1 MPGFKFDASNPYKEC
16 MDIKRA
22 PPPKLS
28 QLHVFS
34 DKSILRRSTARDLIK
49 IPIWNGNR
57 ILNEEHKKE
66 IATSLET
73 IRSLDLKPF
82 HLVTYPC
89 EDENG
94 AEEIKTFIVDGQHRV
109 SILKE
114 AFYNNPETD
123 NFDLLVVE
131 KSCDSQADVSAY
143 FKLLNMT
150 RSIEWKEDPK
160 MLANPYVNL
169 FEATFNKGKKEK
181 EKLVRAGATKR
192 PYLSLEALREMIV
205 KHIDEIKK
213 ETPQQFVERIVEVNK
228 AWIEHYK
235 IKVPQDKSIE
245 RAVAI
250 GFTLPQDPKWSWLC
264 A

>member
-1 MPGFKFDASNPYKEC
+1 
-16 MDIKRA
+16 MDSKRV

-28 QLHVFS
+28 QLYIFS
-34 DKSILRRSTARDLIK
+34 DKSVLRRSSARDLIK

-66 IATSLET
+66 IATSLQT
-73 IRSLDLKPF
+73 LRSLDLKPF

-89 EDENG
+89 EDEEGN
-94 AEEIKTFIVDGQHRV
+94 EEIKTFIVDGQHRV

-114 AFYNNPETD
+114 AFYNNPEEE
-123 NFDLLVVE
+123 NFDVLVVE

-143 FKLLNMT
+143 FKLLNTT

-169 FEATFNKGKKEK
+169 FEATFNKGRKEK
-181 EKLVRAGATKR
+181 EKLVRAGVTKR
-192 PYLSLEALREMIV
+192 PYLSLETLREIIV
-205 KHIDEIKK
+205 KHIDQIKK
-213 ETPQQFVERIVEVNK
+213 ETPQQFVDRAVSLNK
-228 AWIEHYK
+228 EWIEQAKAH
-235 IKVPQDKSIE
+235 VPQDKSID
-245 RAVAI
+245 RAIAI
-250 GFTLPQDPKWSWLC
+250 GFILPQDMKWSWLH